1 MGVSMNLGSR
11 IGNILVKGYDRR
23 LAFQKDMTSG
33 MKFLIESLLM
43 LPKEAIQYFKK
54 KDKHKK

>member
-1 MGVSMNLGSR
+1 MNLGSK

-23 LAFQKDMTSG
+23 LAFQKDVRSG

-43 LPKEAIQYFKK
+43 LPKEAVQYFKK

>member
-1 MGVSMNLGSR
+1 MSWNSK

-23 LAFQKDMTSG
+23 LVFQKDMKNG

-43 LPKEAIQYFKK
+43 LPKEAVQYFKK